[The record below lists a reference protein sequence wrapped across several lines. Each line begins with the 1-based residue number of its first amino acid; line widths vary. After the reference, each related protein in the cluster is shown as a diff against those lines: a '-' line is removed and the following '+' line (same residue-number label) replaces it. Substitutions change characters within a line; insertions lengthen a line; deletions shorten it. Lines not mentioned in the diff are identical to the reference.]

1 MRFTTTCCLL
11 AALTATTALAQTH
24 PRKKPARKHPA
35 RKHTVVRS
43 TAANDDWKSEK
54 QERDSRI
61 TTYCHLSLD
70 PEGMPP
76 DSQLAVD
83 PTPIYT
89 YVEQMPLLNGQP
101 LGLATVAAVSRALV
115 VPADAPE
122 GRVFVKFVITQEGK
136 VSQPQIAK
144 GLRPD
149 VDSAVVAATRKLP
162 RFTPGKQ
169 NGRVVAVSVT
179 LPVTVPV
186 KQQP

>member
-1 MRFTTTCCLL
+1 MRFTTCWL
-11 AALTATTALAQTH
+11 LTALATTTALAQT
-24 PRKKPARKHPA
+24 PPKKKPVRKQA
-35 RKHTVVRS
+35 VVRN
-43 TAANDDWKSEK
+43 TAEEDGWKREK
-54 QERDSRI
+54 QENASRI

-83 PTPIYT
+83 PNPIYT

-101 LGLATVAAVSRALV
+101 LGLATVAAVSHALV

-162 RFTPGKQ
+162 PFTPGKQ
-169 NGRVVAVSVT
+169 NGRVVAVSIT
-179 LPVTVPV
+179 LPVTFPV

>member
-1 MRFTTTCCLL
+1 MRFSIFCQLL

-24 PRKKPARKHPA
+24 PRKKPVRKPA
-35 RKHTVVRS
+35 VVRN
-43 TAANDDWKSEK
+43 TAEDDGWKEEK

-83 PTPIYT
+83 PNPIYT

-101 LGLATVAAVSRALV
+101 LGLATVTAVTHALV

-122 GRVFVKFVITQEGK
+122 GRVFVKFIITKEGQ
-136 VSQPQIAK
+136 VSHPHIVK
-144 GLRPD
+144 SLRAD

-162 RFTPGKQ
+162 HFTPGKQ
-169 NGRVVAVSVT
+169 NGRVVAVSLT
-179 LPVTVPV
+179 LPVTFPV